1 MKRLTLFENLLFSAI
16 VSIHLYAAFSDA
28 FNLPNFWFTRDD
40 AYYYFKTAQNISLG
54 LGSTFDGINLTNGY
68 HPLWMLVCI
77 PIFYLA
83 RFDLILPLRVL
94 LIVIGLLNAATAVLI
109 YRLISSTL
117 SRTVGILAA
126 SFWAFNIYIHEVV
139 YEPGLESPLAA
150 FAVVLFIWKLS
161 QFENEWRAKPVTSRQ
176 IVVLAAISVM
186 VMLSRLDLIFL
197 AFMGGVWIIFRG
209 KPIRFLLP
217 LDAVIIF
224 SAMTASVAL
233 RTGLVFYND
242 HYAASATEAVF
253 LALIIKV
260 TLLYFFGA
268 YQHPREDSIWMT
280 IRKTVAAMSVSAVL
294 VAGIYIVLL
303 QIGLGRSF
311 PRSAFIIDWAVSA
324 ILVLALRL
332 TARWFSN
339 IRSQAGGEKISPIA
353 ELQSNWKKWLAD
365 GASYFGI
372 LGGALGLYMLFNKL
386 MFGTSTP
393 VSGQIKRWWGTMDTI
408 YERPAH
414 TWQAFFGIGYQEAF
428 DTWQPAS
435 NLFLW
440 LAKYLK
446 PIYPGS
452 DTLDERYYI
461 AMLLFVLLALILFAV
476 NKRQTLQKITKMA
489 LIPLAAGSGLQI
501 LSYTTT
507 AYSGAKEWYWISQM
521 LLIVLIGSLLIDLI
535 LQPLQLL
542 PGQVKKI
549 ASLTLEIASIA
560 AAVFLAYQF
569 SGYINKIMP
578 YNTYPA
584 DKPYMDVVQFLEDNT
599 APGSVIG
606 MTGGGSVG
614 YFIHDRAII
623 NMDGLINSNDYFHAL
638 QNKQALEYLRS
649 RGLQIVFAN
658 VQLLDMPPYYGQFRP
673 YLANFGVYGRKSLS
687 YLLDAQ

>member
-1 MKRLTLFENLLFSAI
+1 MKRLSLFENLLFSAI
-16 VSIHLYAAFSDA
+16 ISIHLYAAFSDA
-28 FNLPNFWFTRDD
+28 FNLPNFWFSRDD

-94 LIVIGLLNAATAVLI
+94 LIAIGLLNAVSAVLI
-109 YRLISSTL
+109 YRLISNTL
-117 SRTVGILAA
+117 SRAVGILAA

-161 QFENEWRAKPVTSRQ
+161 QFENEWRTKPITSRQ
-176 IVVLAAISVM
+176 IAALAVISVM

-242 HYAASATEAVF
+242 NYAASATEAVF

-268 YQHPREDSIWMT
+268 YQHPGEDSIWTT
-280 IRKTVAAMSVSAVL
+280 IRKTAGAMSIGTVL

-303 QIGLGRSF
+303 QMGLGRNF
-311 PRSAFIIDWAVSA
+311 PRTAFAIDWGISTIL
-324 ILVLALRL
+324 ILVLRL
-332 TARWFSN
+332 AARWFSKD
-339 IRSQAGGEKISPIA
+339 RSQAKISPIA

-365 GASYFGI
+365 GAVYYGI
-372 LGGALGLYMLFNKL
+372 LGGALGLYMLFNRL
-386 MFGTSTP
+386 LFGTSTP

-414 TWQAFFGIGYQEAF
+414 TWQAFFGIGYQDAF
-428 DTWQPAS
+428 NTWQPAS

-440 LAKYLK
+440 IAKYLK

-452 DTLDERYYI
+452 NTLDERYYI
-461 AMLLFVLLALILFAV
+461 TMLLFALLALILFAV

-521 LLIVLIGSLLIDLI
+521 LLVVFIGSLLIDLI
-535 LQPLQLL
+535 LQPMQLL
-542 PGQVKKI
+542 PVQAKKI
-549 ASLTLEIASIA
+549 TTLTLEITSIA

-569 SGYINKIMP
+569 SGYIYRIMA

-584 DKPYMDVVQFLEDNT
+584 DKPYMDVVQFLEENT

-606 MTGGGSVG
+606 MTGGGNVG
-614 YFIHDRAII
+614 YFIHDRTII
-623 NMDGLINSNDYFHAL
+623 NMDGLINSNDYFQAL
-638 QNKQALEYLRS
+638 QNRQAPEYLRS
-649 RGLQIVFAN
+649 RGLQIIFAN
-658 VQLLDMPPYYGQFRP
+658 VQLLDQPPYYGQFRP
-673 YLANFGVYGRKSLS
+673 YLVNFGVYGGKSLS
-687 YLLDAQ
+687 YLLDAPK